1 MTRAWTLHLPPEGSP
16 ARPLLLR
23 EGFSVWAFLFG
34 PLWLLWHRCWLAALL
49 VVLAEV
55 ALAFLPGAFGLAL
68 PLAFQLLVGWHG
80 RDLLRW
86 TRERHGWRLAQVVL
100 AADEERA
107 LARLWGRAPGLRGAW
122 R

>member
-1 MTRAWTLHLPPEGSP
+1 MRAWTLHLPPAPGP
-16 ARPLLLR
+16 RPLLLR
-23 EGFSVWAFLFG
+23 EGFSLWAFLLG
-34 PLWLLWHRCWLAALL
+34 PLWLLWQRCWLAAAL
-49 VVLAEV
+49 VLLAEL
-55 ALAFLPGAFGLAL
+55 ALAQLPGAAGLAL

-86 TRERHGWRLAQVVL
+86 TRERQGWRLAQVVL

-107 LARLWGRAPGLRGAW
+107 LARLWARAPALREAW

>member
-1 MTRAWTLHLPPEGSP
+1 MRAWTLHLPPQGGGT
-16 ARPLLLR
+16 RPLLLR
-23 EGFSVWAFLFG
+23 EGFSLWAFLFG
-34 PLWLLWHRCWLAALL
+34 PFWLLWHRCWLAALG

-55 ALAFLPGAFGLAL
+55 ALAFLPGAAGLAL
-68 PLAFQLLVGWHG
+68 PLAFQLLLGWHG

-86 TRERHGWRLAQVVL
+86 TRERRGWRLAQVVV

-107 LARLWGRAPGLRGAW
+107 LARLWARAPALRGAW